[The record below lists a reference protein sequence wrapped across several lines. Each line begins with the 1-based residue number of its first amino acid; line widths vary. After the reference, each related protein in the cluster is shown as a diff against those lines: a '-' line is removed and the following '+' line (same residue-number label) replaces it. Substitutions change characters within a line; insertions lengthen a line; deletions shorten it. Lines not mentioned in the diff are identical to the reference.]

1 MAAELV
7 IKAFLN
13 KKNKNQ
19 NNTMSDGNRLY
30 LHDNCIAEWRNDEI
44 WITNAGWQTNVT
56 KDRLN
61 QLGAN
66 IYQRN
71 FEWYF
76 NNKVWDGNWIKL

>member
-7 IKAFLN
+7 IKSFLN
-13 KKNKNQ
+13 QKSKKER
-19 NNTMSDGNRLY
+19 NTESTGERLY
-30 LHDNCIAEWRNDEI
+30 LHDNCIAKWENKEI

-71 FEWYF
+71 FIWYK
-76 NNKVWDGNWIKL
+76 NNKVWNGEWIKL